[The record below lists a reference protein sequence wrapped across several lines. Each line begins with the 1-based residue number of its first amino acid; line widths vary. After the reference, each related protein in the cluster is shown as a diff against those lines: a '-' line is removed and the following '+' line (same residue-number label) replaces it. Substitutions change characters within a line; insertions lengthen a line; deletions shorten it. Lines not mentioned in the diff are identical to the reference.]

1 VRPARR
7 ESGFDPQPGHA
18 GKLGW
23 DFFRKIGIVFG
34 DHATK
39 AIDDAFDAACT
50 ALHDSGQPQIVYEV
64 IAKRI
69 MAARTPAAM
78 PMPMPM
84 PSIRQKIQKAGGVSA
99 STVIGAVRSTSR
111 TSR

>member
-23 DFFRKIGIVFG
+23 DFFRKIGIVFD

-39 AIDDAFDAACT
+39 AIGDAFDAACT

-78 PMPMPM
+78 PMPMP
-84 PSIRQKIQKAGGVSA
+84 SIRQKIQKAGGVSA

>member
-1 VRPARR
+1 MTRSRAM
-7 ESGFDPQPGHA
+7 Q

-23 DFFRKIGIVFG
+23 DFFRKIGIVFD

-39 AIDDAFDAACT
+39 AIGDAFDAACT

-78 PMPMPM
+78 PMPMP
-84 PSIRQKIQKAGGVSA
+84 SIRQKIQKAGGVSA